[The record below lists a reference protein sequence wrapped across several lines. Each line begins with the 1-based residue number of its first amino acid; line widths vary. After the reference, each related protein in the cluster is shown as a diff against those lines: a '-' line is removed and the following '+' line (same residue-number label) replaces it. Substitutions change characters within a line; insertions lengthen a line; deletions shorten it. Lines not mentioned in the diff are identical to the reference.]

1 LDVNTSATDIAACAG
16 GALVDVTA
24 EPSGAAFDAYL
35 TGPNTR
41 PFTKG
46 HSNL

>member
-1 LDVNTSATDIAACAG
+1 MCG
-16 GALVDVTA
+16 GTPVDVTV

-46 HSNL
+46 NTNL